1 MGSHFSK
8 FDLIVSKSNI
18 IDFFETADIL
28 MSRKFFI
35 LLSLLH
41 FGEDLLVFSADQE
54 QSDYVD
60 DWKPRLVSTCSD
72 FGNDGDTYW

>member
-1 MGSHFSK
+1 
-8 FDLIVSKSNI
+8 
-18 IDFFETADIL
+18 